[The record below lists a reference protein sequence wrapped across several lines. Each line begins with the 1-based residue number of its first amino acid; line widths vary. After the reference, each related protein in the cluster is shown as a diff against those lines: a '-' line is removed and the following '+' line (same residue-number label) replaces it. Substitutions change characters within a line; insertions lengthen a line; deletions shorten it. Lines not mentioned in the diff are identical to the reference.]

1 MMCGGVLASASAR
14 RAPMS
19 TGAEFESHL
28 QDGHGAAGGHD
39 DVDEEMDVDD
49 DEVDTVE
56 STVGTVLTLEG
67 TVGTLGRGG
76 PGGSTLPPV
85 RERT

>member
-1 MMCGGVLASASAR
+1 
-14 RAPMS
+14 MS

-49 DEVDTVE
+49 DVEDEVDTVE

>member
-19 TGAEFESHL
+19 TGAELESHL
-28 QDGHGAAGGHD
+28 QDGHGAAGGQD
-39 DVDEEMDVDD
+39 DVDVDD
-49 DEVDTVE
+49 DDDVDTVE
-56 STVGTVLTLEG
+56 SAVGTVLTLTLE
-67 TVGTLGRGG
+67 GTLGSGG
-76 PGGSTLPPV
+76 PVGSTLPPV